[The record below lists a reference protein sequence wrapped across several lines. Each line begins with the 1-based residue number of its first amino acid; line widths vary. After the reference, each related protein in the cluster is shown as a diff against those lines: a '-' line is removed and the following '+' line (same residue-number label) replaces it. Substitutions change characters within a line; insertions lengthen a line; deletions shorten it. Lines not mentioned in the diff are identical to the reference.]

1 MKFALAQIRSSDAD
15 LRRRGGALATLL
27 VIMAITLCV
36 LSAYNLFM
44 GGTSYLLINVAFL
57 VLIAGLLA
65 LDRAGWVR
73 SSALLTVLLTI
84 GGSLSL
90 IDDDPGATYI
100 ALTVPV
106 FLSSYVLAPW
116 AGLVV
121 AAGVGAAA
129 VLLGVDPLALIVLGV
144 IAVFFY
150 LFADSLDRAYRRSYH
165 QARHDPLTGLPNR
178 DSFNEHLQDALE
190 NVRRSQRIVAVL
202 FMDLDNFKLINDS
215 LGHYYGDRLLQEVAD
230 RLRRCLREGDMAARL
245 GGDEFILLL
254 REIEDPADAISVAE
268 RVVEEIKY
276 PFDLFGQKVTV
287 TTCVGIAT
295 HGHSL
300 AGYSSSAAPGAS
312 AGDPQDMLRNADLA
326 LYQAKLRKDSYEVFS
341 RGMHSGAVGRM
352 ELERE
357 LRDALEREEF
367 EVYYQPKFAL
377 ANALASRRLVG
388 VEALLRWGSEQRG
401 LVMPSEFIPVA
412 EETGLIVPIGEL
424 VLEEACSRASEWYA
438 AHKSFEDV
446 TLSVNLSARQFSDPG
461 ITNTISRLL
470 ESYGLPPGSFQLEIT
485 ESMLIGDREVAVQRL
500 QALKALGLKLAIDDF
515 GKEYSSLTYLKD
527 LPVDTLKVD
536 QSFVAG
542 LTRGTA
548 DVAIVR
554 LIIELAHELGL
565 DVVAE
570 GVESEEQLSKLA
582 ALGCELAQGYYFSRP
597 LPASEIDSLLRKQEE
612 L

>member
-1 MKFALAQIRSSDAD
+1 MKFALAQIRSSNAD
-15 LRRRGGALATLL
+15 LRRRGHALTILL
-27 VIMAITLCV
+27 VIMAISLSA

-44 GGTSYLLINVAFL
+44 GELRFMLVNVAFL
-57 VLIAGLLA
+57 VMIAGLLA
-65 LDRAGWVR
+65 FNRVGWVR
-73 SSALLTVLLTI
+73 ASALLTVLLTI
-84 GGSLSL
+84 GGSMSL

-100 ALTVPV
+100 AMTVPV

-121 AAGVGAAA
+121 AAA
-129 VLLGVDPLALIVLGV
+129 VSAVALPLGVSPLALIVLGV
-144 IAVFFY
+144 VAVFFY
-150 LFADSLDRAYRRSYH
+150 LFADSLDRAYKRSHH

-190 NVRRSQRIVAVL
+190 NARKSQRLVAVL

-215 LGHYYGDRLLQEVAD
+215 LGHYYGDRLLQEVAR
-230 RLRRCLREGDMAARL
+230 RLQRCLREGDVAARL

-254 REIEDPADAISVAE
+254 REIDEPADAVSVAE
-268 RVVEEIKY
+268 RVVVEIKA

-287 TTCVGIAT
+287 TTCIGIAT
-295 HGHSL
+295 HGNSL
-300 AGYSSSAAPGAS
+300 AGYSSTPALGES
-312 AGDPQDMLRNADLA
+312 AGDPGDMLRNADLA

-341 RGMHSGAVGRM
+341 QAMHSGAVGRM
-352 ELERE
+352 EMERE
-357 LRDALEREEF
+357 LRDALDREEF
-367 EVYYQPKFAL
+367 EVYYQPKFTL
-377 ANALASRRLVG
+377 ANRRLIG

-424 VLEEACSRASEWYA
+424 VIEEACSRASEWYA
-438 AHKSFEDV
+438 THKSFEDV
-446 TLSVNLSARQFSDPG
+446 TLSVNLSARQFSDPD
-461 ITNTISRLL
+461 ITSTISRLL
-470 ESYGLPPGSFQLEIT
+470 ESYGLPPDRFQLEIT
-485 ESMLIGDREVAVQRL
+485 ESMLIGDREIAVERL
-500 QALKALGLKLAIDDF
+500 QALRSLGLKIAIDDF

-527 LPVDTLKVD
+527 LPVDTLKID

-542 LTRGTA
+542 LTRGAA

-570 GVESEEQLSKLA
+570 GVESEEQLSQLT

-597 LPASEIDSLLRKQEE
+597 LPASEIESLLRKQDE